1 MNKDSGHQDKVFIR
15 DLTVQAIL
23 GILPAERV
31 TPQRVIL
38 NLTVATDTRPA
49 AKSSDIAHAL
59 NYAELAEAA
68 KQLTVTGEY
77 LLVETLVEDLAALCL
92 AQPGALAVTVDVN
105 KPEAVAGASAVG
117 VEIFR
122 SN

>member
-1 MNKDSGHQDKVFIR
+1 MNEGRSHQDKVFIR
-15 DLTVQAIL
+15 DLAVQAIL

-38 NLTVATDTRPA
+38 NLAVATDTRRA
-49 AKSSDIAHAL
+49 AKSRDIAQAL

-77 LLVETLVEDLAALCL
+77 LLIETLVEDLAALCL
-92 AQPGALAVTVDVN
+92 AQPGAQAVTVNVC
-105 KPEAVAGASAVG
+105 KPEAVADASAVG

>member
-1 MNKDSGHQDKVFIR
+1 
-15 DLTVQAIL
+15 
-23 GILPAERV
+23 
-31 TPQRVIL
+31 
-38 NLTVATDTRPA
+38 
-49 AKSSDIAHAL
+49 L

-77 LLVETLVEDLAALCL
+77 LLIETLVEDLAALCL
-92 AQPGALAVTVDVN
+92 AQPGALAVTVDVT
-105 KPEAVAGASAVG
+105 KPEAVAAASAVG